1 MQKYILVFLISMLPI
16 IELRGAIPYAHAMG
30 LSLLPAYLVSVIGN
44 LIPVPFIYFFIMKI
58 LNWGK
63 DKKIIGKFCKLIIV
77 KGHNAGQKILN
88 KAGKRGFFLAL
99 VLFIGIPFPGTGA
112 YTGILAASI
121 LDIDFKTS
129 ILAAICGVILAAIL
143 TATLSTGIFNLLG

>member
-30 LSLLPAYLVSVIGN
+30 LSLLPSYLVSVIGN

-63 DKKIIGKFCKLIIV
+63 NKKIIGKFCKVIIE
-77 KGHNAGQKILN
+77 KGHNAGQKIVK

-129 ILAAICGVILAAIL
+129 IWAAICGVILAAIL
-143 TATLSTGIFNLLG
+143 TAALSTGIFNLLG